1 MKLNHIII
9 PLITLATALCGSWIT
24 NGGME
29 WYRITLKLPE
39 IAPGGGFIGMVWTII
54 FIFAAISVILFWNSG
69 RGVNFKLIIAL
80 FIANA
85 LLNVLWSALF
95 FGFGLIG
102 WSIVEMIIL
111 NLSNLALIIL
121 LWQGNQASA
130 LLLVPYFLWV
140 SFATYLAYAIWG
152 LNK

>member
-1 MKLNHIII
+1 MTLNYLII
-9 PLITLATALCGSWIT
+9 PLVTLATALGGSWIT

-29 WYRITLKLPE
+29 WYKTIKLPS
-39 IAPGGGFIGMVWTII
+39 IAPAGSFIGMVWTII
-54 FIFAAISVILFWNSG
+54 FILATISAILFWNSG
-69 RGVNFKLIIAL
+69 RGVNFKLIVAL

-85 LLNVLWSALF
+85 LLNVLWSTLF
-95 FGFGLIG
+95 FGFGQIG
-102 WSIVEMIIL
+102 WSIVEMIVL

-121 LWQGNQASA
+121 LWQGNLASA

-140 SFATYLAYAIWG
+140 SFATYLAYSIWG